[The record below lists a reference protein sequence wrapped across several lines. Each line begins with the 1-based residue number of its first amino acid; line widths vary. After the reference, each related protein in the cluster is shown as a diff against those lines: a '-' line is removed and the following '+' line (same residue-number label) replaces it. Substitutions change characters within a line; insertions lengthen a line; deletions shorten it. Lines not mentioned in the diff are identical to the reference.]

1 MIWLKSIILLVVFFP
16 SNGYIYKPMLNK
28 FLVNCDRSTCNGSL
42 IIYVFV
48 YFNKIRNTN

>member
-28 FLVNCDRSTCNGSL
+28 FLTNYDVSTCNRSL
-42 IIYVFV
+42 ILDVFS
-48 YFNKIRNTN
+48 FLKR